1 MITEQVLESFT
12 RPFSLSGHK
21 TMVTA
26 SIGLTLYPDDG
37 EDPHML
43 FRNADAAMYHA
54 KDEGRNTYR
63 FFTPEMNK
71 KALKRLELETQLKYA
86 LERGEL
92 SIHYLPVVDTVSARM
107 LGAEALL
114 RWENAELG
122 YVSPSTFIP
131 IAEETGLIGPIGEWV
146 LEESCREAGRW
157 REAGGQ
163 GLQLAVNVSS
173 RQFWGV
179 NLLGAVKSGLAA
191 GSLPAE
197 TLTLEINERLL
208 LDDPPATGTVMSDL
222 AVIGVKFA
230 VDDFGTGFSSLGYL
244 QRFQFDSL
252 KLDRTFVRDV
262 TLEGENATLGRAI
275 IAMAHGL
282 GLHVIGEGV
291 ETEEQLEFLR
301 ECACDMVQGYFFSKP
316 LTSGEMLDRVRS
328 EAHLQVSM
336 GGPAS
341 GDEME

>member
-1 MITEQVLESFT
+1 ME
-12 RPFSLSGHK
+12 
-21 TMVTA
+21 
-26 SIGLTLYPDDG
+26 
-37 EDPHML
+37 
-43 FRNADAAMYHA
+43 
-54 KDEGRNTYR
+54 
-63 FFTPEMNK
+63 
-71 KALKRLELETQLKYA
+71 
-86 LERGEL
+86 
-92 SIHYLPVVDTVSARM
+92 
-107 LGAEALL
+107 
-114 RWENAELG
+114 
-122 YVSPSTFIP
+122 
-131 IAEETGLIGPIGEWV
+131 
-146 LEESCREAGRW
+146 
-157 REAGGQ
+157 
-163 GLQLAVNVSS
+163 
-173 RQFWGV
+173 
-179 NLLGAVKSGLAA
+179 
-191 GSLPAE
+191 
-197 TLTLEINERLL
+197 
-208 LDDPPATGTVMSDL
+208 DPPATGNVMSDL
-222 AVIGVKFA
+222 ADIGVKFA

-262 TLEGENATLGRAI
+262 LDGENATLARAI